1 MTKLLLSIIIFS
13 FVFWSCESQK
23 KEPSIVE
30 LNNQIIDILSQSEG
44 DFAVAFK
51 HLKSEDTLYINANQ
65 SFHAASTMKTPVMI
79 ELYKQAQS
87 GKISLE
93 DSLIVKDEFKS
104 IVDGS
109 PFSMSMGDDSEDGLY
124 GLMGS
129 KVSIRELMYQMIT
142 KSSNLATNM
151 LIELVGAGNVMLT
164 LKEMGAN
171 DMQVLRGVEDI
182 KAFDKGMN
190 NTTTAFDL
198 MLIYEALGQGAVVS
212 KEASDEMIEVL
223 LNQQFNEIIPANLP
237 DEVKVA
243 HKTGSI
249 TGVQHDSGLIITP
262 NGDRYVLV
270 LLSKN
275 LEDTQEGIN
284 LMSQVSKVIYDHVQL
299 NHPST
304 H

>member
-1 MTKLLLSIIIFS
+1 MTRLLLSIIIFS
-13 FVFWSCESQK
+13 FVFWSCDSRE
-23 KEPSIVE
+23 KEPDIVE

-51 HLKSEDTLYINANQ
+51 HLKSGDTLYINANQ

-87 GKISLE
+87 GKISLD
-93 DSLIVKDEFKS
+93 DSLIVKDEFTS

-109 PFSMSMGDDSEDGLY
+109 PFTMSMGDDSEDGLY
-124 GLMGS
+124 ALMGR

-151 LIELVGAGNVMLT
+151 LIELVGAGNVMHT

-171 DMQVLRGVEDI
+171 DIQVLRGVEDI
-182 KAFDKGMN
+182 KAFDQGMN

-198 MLIYEALGQGAVVS
+198 MLIFEALGQGTVVS
-212 KEASDEMIEVL
+212 KEASEEMVEIL

-262 NGDRYVLV
+262 DGDKYVLV

-275 LEDTQEGIN
+275 LEDTQEGID
-284 LMSQVSKVIYDHVQL
+284 LMAQVSREVYHYVEL
-299 NHPST
+299 NQSSKQ
-304 H
+304 

>member
-1 MTKLLLSIIIFS
+1 M
-13 FVFWSCESQK
+13 
-23 KEPSIVE
+23 E

-51 HLKSEDTLYINANQ
+51 HLNSGDTLFINANH

-79 ELYKQAQS
+79 ELFKQAQS

-93 DSLIVKDEFKS
+93 DSLVVKDEFTS

-109 PFSMSMGDDSEDGLY
+109 PFTMSMGDDSEDGLY
-124 GLMGS
+124 ALMGG

-237 DEVKVA
+237 DGVKVA

-262 NGDRYVLV
+262 NGDKYVLV

-275 LEDTQEGIN
+275 LDDTEEGIN
-284 LMSQVSKVIYDHVQL
+284 LMAQVSKEIYNYVQL
-299 NHPST
+299 NQSST
-304 H
+304 K

>member
-1 MTKLLLSIIIFS
+1 MTKLLFSTIIFS
-13 FVFWSCESQK
+13 FVFWSCDSQK
-23 KEPSIVE
+23 KEPAIVE

-51 HLKSEDTLYINANQ
+51 HLTSGDTLFINANQ

-93 DSLIVKDEFKS
+93 DSLIVKDEFQS
-104 IVDGS
+104 IADGS
-109 PFSMSMGDDSEDGLY
+109 SFTMRMDDDSEDGLY
-124 GLMGS
+124 AHMGS
-129 KVSIRELMYQMIT
+129 KVTIRELMYQMIT

-151 LIELVGAGNVMLT
+151 LIELAGAGNVMLT

-212 KEASDEMIEVL
+212 KEASDEMVVVL
-223 LNQQFNEIIPANLP
+223 LSQQFNEIIPANLP

-262 NGDRYVLV
+262 NGDKYVLV

-275 LEDTQEGIN
+275 LEDTEEGIN
-284 LMSQVSKVIYDHVQL
+284 LMAQVSKEIYDYVQL
-299 NHPST
+299 NQSSAK
-304 H
+304 